1 MGQLTREYVCESFA
15 SRLSEL
21 LVERGISH
29 QQFADDL
36 GVQKSRIDSY
46 TRGNA
51 ALPPLDFAIAMAEE
65 LGVSLDYLCRVGEVR
80 EIHSAASDP
89 TTILLNL
96 LIAVREAGMSISATG
111 ENVEIT
117 SNNFYIANFL
127 TKAQNISSVH
137 EIKRLAKMYEDVRL
151 LNGELV
157 HRSDYELAMK
167 NEYIFGDITDDQY
180 AEIPL
185 ECQQL
190 IDDRR
195 REWERTN
202 GHPKEYLPEGWS
214 EQ

>member
-1 MGQLTREYVCESFA
+1 
-15 SRLSEL
+15 
-21 LVERGISH
+21 
-29 QQFADDL
+29 
-36 GVQKSRIDSY
+36 
-46 TRGNA
+46 
-51 ALPPLDFAIAMAEE
+51 
-65 LGVSLDYLCRVGEVR
+65 
-80 EIHSAASDP
+80 
-89 TTILLNL
+89 
-96 LIAVREAGMSISATG
+96 MSISATG

-117 SNNFYIANFL
+117 SNNFYISNFL

-202 GHPKEYLPEGWS
+202 GHPKEYLPEEWS